1 MSYDTSGRKKAT
13 PSEQQSLLPDKLR
26 TENVKIEGKLTKF
39 QNNLRTLIQQKDE
52 IGTQSD
58 SNELR
63 KRIDTKKKEMQ
74 AQADDLKNDITEY
87 GNISVPY
94 RS

>member
-1 MSYDTSGRKKAT
+1 
-13 PSEQQSLLPDKLR
+13 LLTGSSIDVL
-26 TENVKIEGKLTKF
+26 
-39 QNNLRTLIQQKDE
+39 QKDE

-74 AQADDLKNDITEY
+74 A
-87 GNISVPY
+87 
-94 RS
+94 